1 MLKKMLEYFWNL
13 TTSSQPKLRK
23 KKEDIEVGYIFTI
36 EGKPFKCIAMKP
48 DNILRPLERFNK
60 FPDISLCFKIY
71 LNIQKEDLSIDCT
84 SLWKIDLNL
93 SIISSD

>member
-36 EGKPFKCIAMKP
+36 EGKPFKTHSNEVWQYFTAI
-48 DNILRPLERFNK
+48 R
-60 FPDISLCFKIY
+60 KI
-71 LNIQKEDLSIDCT
+71 Q
-84 SLWKIDLNL
+84 
-93 SIISSD
+93 